1 MPMADLLQMRDIDKR
16 FGGVHA
22 LRGVD
27 FSVGAAEVHAL
38 LGENGAGKST
48 LIKILAGVY
57 APDGGTI
64 AFDGTEVRMR
74 GPGHARDLG
83 IATIYQEGSLY
94 PDLSVLENLFMGD
107 QPTTRVGTLDWG
119 VMRRRA
125 AEVFDR
131 LGVHLPLTARAG
143 SLSRAQ
149 TKLVEIARALLRDA
163 RVIIMDEPTAAL
175 PSDDVDRLFA
185 IVRDLRDA
193 AVSVIYI
200 SHRLEETFEIADR
213 VTVLRDGERIGTN
226 PVGDVDHDELIHMMV
241 GRDLGQLY
249 AHSPHPPGETLLEVR
264 GLTRA
269 GSFED
274 VSFTV
279 RAGEIVAM
287 AGLVGSGR
295 SEVAQAIFGIDPHDE
310 GEVLLQGEPLPS
322 TPWRVVRAGVALLP
336 EDRTRQGLVLPF
348 PIRHNVT
355 LPILG
360 RVARAGT
367 LIEREERRIAD
378 RFIET
383 LHVRTPSSDMSTSK
397 LSGGNQQKVV
407 LAKWLAAAPKL
418 LILDEPTQGVDVG
431 AKTEIHALIDRLAS
445 EGIAVLLISSD
456 LEEVLGMADRILV
469 MHRGRIAET
478 LPRGAT
484 AESVMRAATGVQAP
498 AGVGEAHHVR

>member
-1 MPMADLLQMRDIDKR
+1 
-16 FGGVHA
+16 
-22 LRGVD
+22 
-27 FSVGAAEVHAL
+27 
-38 LGENGAGKST
+38 
-48 LIKILAGVY
+48 
-57 APDGGTI
+57 
-64 AFDGTEVRMR
+64 
-74 GPGHARDLG
+74 
-83 IATIYQEGSLY
+83 
-94 PDLSVLENLFMGD
+94 
-107 QPTTRVGTLDWG
+107 
-119 VMRRRA
+119 
-125 AEVFDR
+125 
-131 LGVHLPLTARAG
+131 
-143 SLSRAQ
+143 
-149 TKLVEIARALLRDA
+149 
-163 RVIIMDEPTAAL
+163 VIIMDEPTAAL
-175 PSDDVDRLFA
+175 PSDDVDRLFG
-185 IVRDLRDA
+185 IVRDLRAA

-200 SHRLEETFEIADR
+200 SHRLEEIFEIADR

-226 PVGDVDHDELIHMMV
+226 AVGDVDHDELIRMMV
-241 GRDLGQLY
+241 GRSLGQLY
-249 AHSPHPPGETLLEVR
+249 AHSPHPPGDELLEVR

-322 TPWRVVRAGVALLP
+322 TPSRVVRAGVALLP

-367 LIEREERRIAD
+367 LLEREERRIAD

-445 EGIAVLLISSD
+445 DGIGVLLISSD

-498 AGVGEAHHVR
+498 AGGGEAHHVR